1 MQFINLTRQYKF
13 IETNILDGIAK
24 VLASGQYIMGPD
36 IDKLEEKLAE
46 FVGIKHVIVN
56 SSGTD
61 SLLMALMA
69 LDIGPGDEV
78 ITTAFSFFASAEV
91 IALVRA
97 TPVLIDIEPNT
108 YNINP
113 NQIEAAITSKT
124 KAIMPV
130 GLYGQMADMT
140 AINAIADK
148 YNLPVIEDAAQSFGA
163 MHNGAY
169 SCSISTI
176 GCTSFFPPKPLGCY
190 GDAGACFTNDDAIAE
205 KMLAIRNHGQT
216 ARYNHRYIGI
226 NGRMD
231 TIQAAILL
239 EKIKIFSKE
248 IDLRQQVALNYT
260 NLLTGIVKTPE
271 VLYNNRSV
279 FAQYT
284 IEVSKRD
291 AFQRNMHDLGI
302 PTAIHYPIAMHQ
314 QPALTYLGYQAGDF
328 PCAELASQRVISL
341 PMDPYLTIDEQRQVA
356 QSVIKSLNL

>member
-1 MQFINLTRQYKF
+1 MMQFINLTRQYKF

-97 TPVLIDIEPNT
+97 TPVLIDIEPNP

-148 YNLPVIEDAAQSFGA
+148 YN
-163 MHNGAY
+163 
-169 SCSISTI
+169 
-176 GCTSFFPPKPLGCY
+176 
-190 GDAGACFTNDDAIAE
+190 
-205 KMLAIRNHGQT
+205 
-216 ARYNHRYIGI
+216 
-226 NGRMD
+226 
-231 TIQAAILL
+231 
-239 EKIKIFSKE
+239 
-248 IDLRQQVALNYT
+248 
-260 NLLTGIVKTPE
+260 
-271 VLYNNRSV
+271 
-279 FAQYT
+279 
-284 IEVSKRD
+284 
-291 AFQRNMHDLGI
+291 
-302 PTAIHYPIAMHQ
+302 
-314 QPALTYLGYQAGDF
+314 
-328 PCAELASQRVISL
+328 
-341 PMDPYLTIDEQRQVA
+341 
-356 QSVIKSLNL
+356 